1 MDENFDHFM
10 VFELL
15 DSGERR
21 QLDLTEQEFIEKRGN
36 GLLHPKQV
44 VLIVKEDLRRI
55 YIWKGRDSTVR
66 KKFIASRVAS
76 ELQNEL
82 MRFANFHRC
91 KIVSV
96 DQDEEPTEFLNAF
109 GFKRDYLSNID
120 ANMEVIRIK
129 RKEIK
134 GGRTLQ
140 SSDLT
145 PEKKFPVQEKNRVI
159 SQKTSKHSKLI
170 FKQEQD
176 NVPTQVK
183 QKKDNNIYIMD
194 NLGQNFVERKM
205 KEILNLKIPENFSR
219 KAIISCKG
227 IVFEE
232 IVRKGEIFGEEIIE
246 KSWEPIKNLSKDIF
260 ELEGSKLRIHYNK
273 STGLIEAIEVL
284 EKKKLKKE
292 SKDKVEKRPLKESTI
307 DYSKWTVKQLKA
319 FCSKHGIKVPSSYR
333 KADIIRL
340 VKENVQNSL

>member
-1 MDENFDHFM
+1 
-10 VFELL
+10 
-15 DSGERR
+15 
-21 QLDLTEQEFIEKRGN
+21 
-36 GLLHPKQV
+36 
-44 VLIVKEDLRRI
+44 
-55 YIWKGRDSTVR
+55 
-66 KKFIASRVAS
+66 
-76 ELQNEL
+76 
-82 MRFANFHRC
+82 
-91 KIVSV
+91 
-96 DQDEEPTEFLNAF
+96 
-109 GFKRDYLSNID
+109 
-120 ANMEVIRIK
+120 

-227 IVFEE
+227 IVFGE

-284 EKKKLKKE
+284 EKKELKKE
-292 SKDKVEKRPLKESTI
+292 S
-307 DYSKWTVKQLKA
+307 
-319 FCSKHGIKVPSSYR
+319 
-333 KADIIRL
+333 
-340 VKENVQNSL
+340 